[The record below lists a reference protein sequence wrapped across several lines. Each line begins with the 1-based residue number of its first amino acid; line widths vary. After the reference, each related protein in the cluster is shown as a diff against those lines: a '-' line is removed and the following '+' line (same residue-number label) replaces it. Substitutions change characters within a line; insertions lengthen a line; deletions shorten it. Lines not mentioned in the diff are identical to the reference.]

1 MQATCVQP
9 ATGLVEWI
17 TDGEETLAVL
27 IRAEMQPDATTF
39 LTPPDYRQQVGFVV
53 HPAGSEIPRHDHLSL
68 QRSITGTSECL
79 IVRRGRSEVTIYN
92 RQRREVCRRELQDRR
107 RAAAGRRRP
116 RFPPDRGHG
125 LPGDQAGAL
134 PRHSRK
140 GTVLI
145 PVNEPWLGDAEVEAA
160 ANAVRSGWISGQG
173 EYVREFEERWAAL
186 CQRRH
191 GISVS
196 SGTAALETAIHAL
209 RLPQG
214 SEMIMPAF
222 TMISCLAAVLRNGLV
237 PVFVDADPRT
247 WCMDV
252 EQVAAKVTRR
262 TAAIMAVHIYGHP
275 VDMDPLLAVATKH
288 GLKVVEDAAE
298 AHGARYR
305 GRVCGSFGDASA
317 FSFYSNKIVATGEGG
332 MVVCDDETVADDC
345 RNYRNLYF
353 DRQYRFLHGRLGHN
367 FRLTNV
373 QAAIGCAQIDRLP
386 EALRRKARM
395 ARLYDQTAGRPA
407 RSATARPAPRA
418 ATTSTGST
426 ASCSATSTRWTP
438 SNCSRQL
445 RERGVDSRP
454 FFLGMHEQPVAR
466 DSGFGVG
473 EGYPVA
479 ERLSRRGLYLP
490 SGLAITEQQIE
501 TVAETLK
508 VCLGAVTV

>member
-1 MQATCVQP
+1 MI
-9 ATGLVEWI
+9 L
-17 TDGEETLAVL
+17 
-27 IRAEMQPDATTF
+27 
-39 LTPPDYRQQVGFVV
+39 
-53 HPAGSEIPRHDHLSL
+53 
-68 QRSITGTSECL
+68 
-79 IVRRGRSEVTIYN
+79 
-92 RQRREVCRRELQDRR
+92 
-107 RAAAGRRRP
+107 
-116 RFPPDRGHG
+116 
-125 LPGDQAGAL
+125 
-134 PRHSRK
+134 
-140 GTVLI
+140 
-145 PVNEPWLGDAEVEAA
+145 VNEPWLGDAEVEAA

-173 EYVREFEERWAAL
+173 EYVREFEDRWSAL

-222 TMISCLAAVLRNGLV
+222 TMISCLAGVLRNGLA

-252 EQVAAKVTRR
+252 DQVAAKVTRR
-262 TAAIMAVHIYGHP
+262 TSAVMAVHIYGHP
-275 VDMDPLLAVATKH
+275 VDMDPLLAVAAKH

-298 AHGARYR
+298 AHGAHYR

-317 FSFYSNKIVATGEGG
+317 FSFYSNKLIATGEGG

-373 QAAIGCAQIDRLP
+373 QAAIGCAQMDRLP

-395 ARLYDQTAGRPA
+395 ARLYDQMLGDQPDLQLPA
-407 RSATARPAPRA
+407 HTE
-418 ATTSTGST
+418 GSDNVHWVYGVVLGDEHPLD
-426 ASCSATSTRWTP
+426 AE
-438 SNCSRQL
+438 QLQQKL

-473 EGYPVA
+473 EGYPVTQ
-479 ERLSRRGLYLP
+479 RLSRRGLYLP

-501 TVAETLK
+501 IVAETLK
-508 VCLGAVTV
+508 ACLGAVTV